1 MVKSFIEV
9 EKLSKTFDE
18 EKVLDNLSFTIAKG
32 EIVKISGNNGSGKST
47 LLKIIARIY
56 SQDTGQIK
64 IEDEKISS
72 SSLSKSRV
80 SYVSSDFIYYKDLTV
95 KKNLLFF
102 LSLIGEDNNI
112 YENNKTFLDIDKFEN
127 LYPETLSNGQ
137 KKKMNLFR
145 CLIPKY
151 EIYLLD
157 EPENGLDDKSKKDL
171 DNKLIELSKNSTIIY
186 TSHNIGLLSIYDKT
200 SKEIK
205 L

>member
-18 EKVLDNLSFTIAKG
+18 KKVLENLSFIVAEG

-127 LYPETLSNGQ
+127 LYPDTLSNGQ

-145 CLIPKY
+145 CLVPKY

>member
-18 EKVLDNLSFTIAKG
+18 KKVLDNLSFNVAEG

-80 SYVSSDFIYYKDLTV
+80 SYVSSDFIYYKDLTC
-95 KKNLLFF
+95 LL
-102 LSLIGEDNNI
+102 
-112 YENNKTFLDIDKFEN
+112 
-127 LYPETLSNGQ
+127 
-137 KKKMNLFR
+137 
-145 CLIPKY
+145 
-151 EIYLLD
+151 
-157 EPENGLDDKSKKDL
+157 
-171 DNKLIELSKNSTIIY
+171 Y
-186 TSHNIGLLSIYDKT
+186 TSPSPRD
-200 SKEIK
+200 
-205 L
+205 

>member
-18 EKVLDNLSFTIAKG
+18 KKVLDNLSFTIAEG

-47 LLKIIARIY
+47 LLKIMARIY

-64 IEDEKISS
+64 IEGEKISS
-72 SSLSKSRV
+72 SSLSKIRV

-127 LYPETLSNGQ
+127 LYPDTLSNGQ

-171 DNKLIELSKNSTIIY
+171 DDKLIELSKNSTIIY
-186 TSHNIGLLSIYDKT
+186 TSHNISLLSIYDKT